1 MNGKRH
7 TTGERIR
14 LQRKSDAVRLKF
26 RLLRMDLQSSAP
38 SLTAYGTSRNA
49 VAARGLS
56 MAILV

>member
-1 MNGKRH
+1 
-7 TTGERIR
+7 
-14 LQRKSDAVRLKF
+14 
-26 RLLRMDLQSSAP
+26 MDLQSSAP